1 MASQPTPSHKE
12 LREFGL
18 LIGIFFP
25 VVFGLL
31 GPLLRGH
38 AMPTWPWHVAVPAI
52 LLGLACPKAL
62 TWPYRGWMALGHG
75 LGWVNSHIILGLVF
89 LLLIQPMALLKRL
102 SGFDPLRRRF
112 ETTEASYRDSNKTN
126 KVDLTRIF

>member
-1 MASQPTPSHKE
+1 
-12 LREFGL
+12 
-18 LIGIFFP
+18 
-25 VVFGLL
+25 
-31 GPLLRGH
+31 
-38 AMPTWPWHVAVPAI
+38 
-52 LLGLACPKAL
+52 
-62 TWPYRGWMALGHG
+62 MALGHG

-112 ETTEASYRDSNKTN
+112 ETTEASYRESNKTN